1 MKSLFKSVVLLLA
14 VAFAA
19 ACGGA
24 GGEGKYFVGVSMPT
38 KDLER
43 WSRDGENLG
52 EQLKKLGYRVSVQY
66 AQNEVST
73 QVAQI
78 ENLITLGAQLLI
90 VAPIDGE
97 ALTPVLQSAADR
109 NIKTIAYDRLIKNT
123 PNVDYYVTFDNFKVG
138 EMEGEIIVKGL
149 GLDAGAKG
157 PFNVEIFSGAPDDN
171 NAYFFFNGALKTLQP
186 YIDAKIIAT
195 PSGQVGWPRYGIE
208 QWSNQK
214 AQERMTNILSAFY
227 TSKRVD
233 AVLSPNDAVAYG
245 IISALK
251 GAGYAPGDAQ
261 KPFPV
266 ISGQDCDKVN
276 VKAIMNGEQT
286 ASIFKDTRIL
296 ADRAVAIAQAVLE
309 GGEPEVNDTQTYD
322 NGAKIVPSY
331 LCEPVTV
338 YKDNVQS
345 ALIDSGYYTQDDIK

>member
-1 MKSLFKSVVLLLA
+1 LLLA
-14 VAFAA
+14 AVLFTS
-19 ACGGA
+19 ACGG
-24 GGEGKYFVGVSMPT
+24 GESGKHFVGVSMPT

-43 WSRDGENLG
+43 WSVDGDNL
-52 EQLKKLGYRVSVQY
+52 EKQLKKLGYKVSVQY

-73 QVAQI
+73 QVSQI
-78 ENLITLGAQLLI
+78 ENLITLGAELLI
-90 VAPIDGE
+90 IAPIDGE
-97 ALTPVLQSAADR
+97 ALTTVLKDASDKG
-109 NIKTIAYDRLIKNT
+109 IKVIAYDRLIKNT
-123 PNVDYYVTFDNFKVG
+123 PHVDYYVTFDNFQVG
-138 EMEGEIIVKGL
+138 VLQGRIIEKGL
-149 GLDAGAKG
+149 GLDQGKKG

-171 NAYFFFNGALKTLQP
+171 NAFYFFSGAMSVLKP
-186 YIDAKIIAT
+186 YIDKKIIVT
-195 PSGQVGWPRYGIE
+195 PSGQVGWPKYGIE

-266 ISGQDCDKVN
+266 ITGQDCDKVN
-276 VKAIMNGEQT
+276 IKAILNGEQT
-286 ASIFKDTRIL
+286 ASVFKDTRIL
-296 ADRAVAIAQAVLE
+296 AERAVAIAKAVLE
-309 GGEPEVNDTQTYD
+309 GAEPEVNDTKTY
-322 NGAKIVPSY
+322 NNNAKIVPAY

-338 YKDNVQS
+338 YKDMVKP
-345 ALIDSGYYTQDDIK
+345 ALIDSGYYKESDLK

>member
-1 MKSLFKSVVLLLA
+1 MIKKIYGILLLA
-14 VAFAA
+14 AVLSIS
-19 ACGGA
+19 ACGDGGA
-24 GGEGKYFVGVSMPT
+24 DKRFVGVSMPT

-43 WSRDGENLG
+43 WSVDGENL
-52 EQLKKLGYRVSVQY
+52 ERQLKNLGYKVSVQY

-73 QVAQI
+73 QVSQI
-78 ENLITLGAQLLI
+78 ENLITLGAELLI
-90 VAPIDGE
+90 IAPIDGE
-97 ALTPVLQSAADR
+97 ALTPVLQNAADKG
-109 NIKTIAYDRLIKNT
+109 IKAIAYDRLIKNT

-138 EMEGEIIVKGL
+138 ELEGMIIVRGL
-149 GLDAGAKG
+149 GLDAREKG

-171 NAYFFFNGALKTLQP
+171 NAYYFFNGAMNVLKP
-186 YIDAKIIAT
+186 YIDEKIILT
-195 PSGQVGWPRYGIE
+195 PSGQIGWPKYGIE

-227 TSKRVD
+227 TSKKVD

-276 VKAIMNGEQT
+276 VKAILNGEQT
-286 ASIFKDTRIL
+286 ASVFKDTRIL
-296 ADRAVAIAQAVLE
+296 AERAVAIAKAILE
-309 GGEPEVNDTQTYD
+309 GAQPQVNDTKTYN
-322 NGAKIVPSY
+322 NGVKIIPSY

-338 YKDNVQS
+338 YKDNVKT
-345 ALIDSGYYTQDDIK
+345 ALVDSGYYKESDLN